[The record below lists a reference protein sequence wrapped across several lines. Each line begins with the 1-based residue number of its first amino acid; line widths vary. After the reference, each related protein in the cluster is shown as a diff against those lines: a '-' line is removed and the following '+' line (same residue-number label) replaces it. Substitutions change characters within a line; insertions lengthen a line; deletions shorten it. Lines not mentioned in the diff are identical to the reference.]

1 MGEEKSSTLNAPIP
15 TTHCSQSLKSHRLV
29 VLSVHMGTLRPRGV
43 EGLVWVHSI
52 RISHAPILPFLC
64 GVLFPYPLWGWSH
77 PHPLQEWYIICRTQ
91 CKIRG
96 FPGGSDGKESACNA
110 GDAGLIPGS
119 GRSPGGGHGYLLQ
132 CSCWRIPWTEE
143 SGWLQFTGWPRV
155 GHH

>member
-29 VLSVHMGTLRPRGV
+29 VLSVHMGKLRPRGV

-110 GDAGLIPGS
+110 GDAGLIPGL
-119 GRSPGGGHGYLLQ
+119 GRCPGEQNSNSLQ
-132 CSCWRIPWTEE
+132 YSHLGNPMNRGA
-143 SGWLQFTGWPRV
+143 S
-155 GHH
+155 

>member
-1 MGEEKSSTLNAPIP
+1 MGEEKSSTLDAPIP
-15 TTHCSQSLKSHRLV
+15 TTHFSKSLKSHRLV
-29 VLSVHMGTLRPRGV
+29 VLSVHMGKLRPRGV

-64 GVLFPYPLWGWSH
+64 RVLFPYPLWGWSH

-96 FPGGSDGKESACNA
+96 FPDGSDGKESACNV
-110 GDAGLIPGS
+110 GDAGLIPGT

-132 CSCWRIPWTEE
+132 CSCWRIPWTE
-143 SGWLQFTGWPRV
+143 GPDRLQPMWSQTV
-155 GHH
+155 KHD